1 MLLRVGRERVVRR
14 ERPLPELPLLLILA
28 FLGSAASPALSWA
41 LQDIIDDVEGEA
53 WWIPV
58 RREPLAAGVC
68 PAGEDLCTRGAPDN
82 VCRCDAD
89 CARYGDCCV
98 DRSGGSTGEAAPPST
113 VPASHWRCLLENGRE
128 FYALASCPDDPAV
141 DSDLRNHC
149 LGRGKQLK
157 PLQHVPVYS
166 NASRTMY
173 ANVFC
178 AACHDDLQALRPWQ
192 LELRCNRAWNA
203 EKVLR
208 FLATGHYG
216 KMSHALHGPEGLS
229 CRLQVADASYESFW
243 HELPGLRGCRL
254 ASSTCRKGASRRDEV
269 LCSSYTAYVYS
280 PRKFSNYRN
289 FHCFRCAGGS
299 AAGSVE
305 CGARPASYGH
315 DAPDVSHLVLGVRSS
330 FVNPRKCGH
339 TGTRIYDPLSDACYV
354 PPIPPGEVA
363 GDEPSGGAPPVEPPG
378 VSAFRLL
385 LTAVAAGLTAL
396 L

>member
-1 MLLRVGRERVVRR
+1 MLLRPGRGRIARR
-14 ERPLPELPLLLILA
+14 ERPLPELLCLVSALLVA
-28 FLGSAASPALSWA
+28 AASPALWD
-41 LQDIIDDVEGEA
+41 LQDIVDDTEGEA
-53 WWIPV
+53 WWTPV
-58 RREPLAAGVC
+58 RREALAAGVC
-68 PAGEDLCTRGAPDN
+68 PAGQDLCARGAPDN

-98 DRSGGSTGEAAPPST
+98 DRSSGDSSEPAPVVSGSR
-113 VPASHWRCLLENGRE
+113 WRCVLENGRE

-141 DSDLRNHC
+141 DSDLRDHC

-178 AACHDDLQALRPWQ
+178 AACHGDLQALRPWQ
-192 LELRCNRAWNA
+192 LELHCNRAWNA
-203 EKVLR
+203 EKVLN
-208 FLATGHYG
+208 FLAAGHYG

-229 CRLQVADASYESFW
+229 CRLQVADASSESFW

-254 ASSTCRKGASRRDEV
+254 ASSTCRKSASRRDVV

-299 AAGSVE
+299 SAGTVE
-305 CGARPASYGH
+305 CGARPASYAH
-315 DAPDVSHLVLGVRSS
+315 DAPDVSHLVLGVRSH
-330 FVNPRKCGH
+330 FINPRKCGH
-339 TGTRIYDPLSDACYV
+339 TGTRIYDPLSDACYL
-354 PPIPPGEVA
+354 PPPSEVLA
-363 GDEPSGGAPPVEPPG
+363 GDEPSGAPPVEPPAA
-378 VSAFRLL
+378 SAFRLL
-385 LTAVAAGLTAL
+385 LTVVAAGLTAL

>member
-1 MLLRVGRERVVRR
+1 MLLRPGRGRIARR
-14 ERPLPELPLLLILA
+14 ERPLPELLCFVLALLVA
-28 FLGSAASPALSWA
+28 AASPALSWD
-41 LQDIIDDVEGEA
+41 LQDIVDDTEGED
-53 WWIPV
+53 WWMPA
-58 RREPLAAGVC
+58 RREALAAGVC
-68 PAGEDLCTRGAPDN
+68 PTGQDLCTRGAPDN

-98 DRSGGSTGEAAPPST
+98 DRRRGDSSEPAPVVSG
-113 VPASHWRCLLENGRE
+113 SHWRCVLENGRE

-141 DSDLRNHC
+141 DSDLRDHC

-178 AACHDDLQALRPWQ
+178 AACHDDVQALRPWQ
-192 LELRCNRAWNA
+192 LELHCNRAWNA

-208 FLATGHYG
+208 FLAAGHYG
-216 KMSHALHGPEGLS
+216 KMSHALHGSEGLS
-229 CRLQVADASYESFW
+229 CRLQVADASSESFW

-254 ASSTCRKGASRRDEV
+254 ASSTCRKSASRRDVV

-299 AAGSVE
+299 SAGTVE
-305 CGARPASYGH
+305 CGARPASYAH
-315 DAPDVSHLVLGVRSS
+315 DAPDVSHLVLGVRSH
-330 FVNPRKCGH
+330 FINPRKCGH
-339 TGTRIYDPLSDACYV
+339 TGTRIYDPLSDACYL
-354 PPIPPGEVA
+354 PPPSEVLA
-363 GDEPSGGAPPVEPPG
+363 GDEPSGAPPVEPPTA
-378 VSAFRLL
+378 SAFRLL
-385 LTAVAAGLTAL
+385 LTVVAAGLTAL